1 MRSPFGKSA
10 SPNFG
15 ANSHW
20 DSGDIMFFVIEEE
33 GCRCSNLPLLFIYKE
48 HDLKGHGMSYY

>member
-1 MRSPFGKSA
+1 MVSLHPA
-10 SPNFG
+10 NFG

-20 DSGDIMFFVIEEE
+20 GSGDIMFFVIEEE